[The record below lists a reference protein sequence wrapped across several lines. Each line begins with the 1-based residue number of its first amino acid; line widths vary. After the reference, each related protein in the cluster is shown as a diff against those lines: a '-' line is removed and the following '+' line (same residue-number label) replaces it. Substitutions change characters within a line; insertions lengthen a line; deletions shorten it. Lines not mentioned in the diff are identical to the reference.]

1 VIKVFTGEYFHT
13 FDSKGRVIIPAKFRE
28 ELGESF
34 FLGKG
39 FDNCLFVYPNS
50 EWEVFLDELKKL
62 SVLSNEQRKF
72 TRKLLSGFIECSMDK
87 QGRILLPPNLREYSR
102 LKDEAV
108 VIGVLNRIEI
118 WNREDWDKYSDD
130 ENMDFEEMAEKMT
143 ELGLNI

>member
-1 VIKVFTGEYFHT
+1 MFTGEYFHT
-13 FDSKGRVIIPAKFRE
+13 FDSKGRVIIPAKFRD
-28 ELGESF
+28 ELGENF

-39 FDNCLFVYPNS
+39 FDNCLVIYPS
-50 EWEVFLDELKKL
+50 LEWESFLDELKKL

-118 WNREDWDKYSDD
+118 WNREDWNKYSDD
-130 ENMDFEEMAEKMT
+130 ENLDFEDMAEKMT

>member
-1 VIKVFTGEYFHT
+1 MFTGEYFHT

-118 WNREDWDKYSDD
+118 WNKKDWDKYSDD
-130 ENMDFEEMAEKMT
+130 ENMDFEDMAEKMT

>member
-1 VIKVFTGEYFHT
+1 MFTGEYFHT
-13 FDSKGRVIIPAKFRE
+13 FDSKGRVIIPAKFRD
-28 ELGESF
+28 ELGDSF

-50 EWEVFLDELKKL
+50 EWEVFLEELKKL

-87 QGRILLPPNLREYSR
+87 QGRILLPPNLRDHCR

-130 ENMDFEEMAEKMT
+130 ENMDFENMAEKMT

>member
-1 VIKVFTGEYFHT
+1 MFTGEYFHT

-39 FDNCLFVYPNS
+39 FDNCLFVFPNS

-118 WNREDWDKYSDD
+118 WNKKDWDKYSDD
-130 ENMDFEEMAEKMT
+130 ENMDFEDMAEKMT

>member
-1 VIKVFTGEYFHT
+1 MFTGEYFHT

-118 WNREDWDKYSDD
+118 WNRKDWDKYSDD
-130 ENMDFEEMAEKMT
+130 ENMDFEDMAEKMT

>member
-118 WNREDWDKYSDD
+118 WNKKDWDKYSDD
-130 ENMDFEEMAEKMT
+130 ENMDFEDMAEKMT

>member
-39 FDNCLFVYPNS
+39 FDNCLFVFPNS

-118 WNREDWDKYSDD
+118 WNKKDWDKYSDD
-130 ENMDFEEMAEKMT
+130 ENMDFEDMAEKMT

>member
-1 VIKVFTGEYFHT
+1 M
-13 FDSKGRVIIPAKFRE
+13 
-28 ELGESF
+28 
-34 FLGKG
+34 
-39 FDNCLFVYPNS
+39 
-50 EWEVFLDELKKL
+50 
-62 SVLSNEQRKF
+62 SNEQRKF

-118 WNREDWDKYSDD
+118 WNREDWDEYSDD
-130 ENMDFEEMAEKMT
+130 ENMDFEDMAEKMT

>member
-1 VIKVFTGEYFHT
+1 MFTGEYFHT

-118 WNREDWDKYSDD
+118 WNREDWDEYSDD
-130 ENMDFEEMAEKMT
+130 ENMDFEDMAEKMT